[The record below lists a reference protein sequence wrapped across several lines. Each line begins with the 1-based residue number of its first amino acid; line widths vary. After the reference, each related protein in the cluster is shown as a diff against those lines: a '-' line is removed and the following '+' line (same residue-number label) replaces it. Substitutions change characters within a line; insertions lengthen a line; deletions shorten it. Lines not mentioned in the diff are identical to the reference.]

1 MDLMLHITH
10 PEAGPVAAGL
20 AAALNRA
27 GVAWSCFLTNDGVRA
42 LGHDGFRALIAGA
55 AQAAVCELSW
65 HRFMGD
71 AACPV
76 ELGSQTTSS
85 AMLAEARRVLAL

>member
-1 MDLMLHITH
+1 MDLMLHIAH
-10 PEAGPVAAGL
+10 PDAGPVAAGL

-27 GVAWSCFLTNDGVRA
+27 GVAWGCFLTNDGVRA
-42 LGHDGFRALIAGA
+42 LKHDGFRAAVKGA
-55 AQAAVCELSW
+55 ARAAVCELSW

-85 AMLAEARRVLAL
+85 ALLAEARRVLAL